1 MTAQTTHAI
10 VELLEPVRWAG
21 VEYAAGHQFVRLRM
35 TACTSFCRDF
45 ENRPVRVRNRLLVV
59 VKPADPDPD
68 PEPATLAAI
77 IRSGRVRPALELL
90 QAAG

>member
-1 MTAQTTHAI
+1 MTVFAV

-21 VEYAAGHQFVRLRM
+21 VAYPAGCQFTRQRM

-45 ENRPVRVRNRLLVV
+45 EGRPVRLLNRLLRV
-59 VKPADPDPD
+59 VKPAPPPA

-77 IRSGRVRPALELL
+77 IRSGRVRPAIELL